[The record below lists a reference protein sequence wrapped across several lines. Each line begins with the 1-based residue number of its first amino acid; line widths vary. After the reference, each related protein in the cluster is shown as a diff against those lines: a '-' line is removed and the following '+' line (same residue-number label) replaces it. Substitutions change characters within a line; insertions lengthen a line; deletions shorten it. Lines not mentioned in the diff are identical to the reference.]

1 MTYTELCKLFNF
13 ELPSYCEEYFES
25 FMAEYNRNKAVLS
38 AEEAIF
44 VAEKT
49 RLPEAGKDELIRCA
63 EIINSDGNAHL
74 CASFMAYIT
83 VYKRAPWLNYIY
95 CDNHFTVEGLYPEQV
110 GWVIV
115 AVMEYNTL
123 AYKNPPEDLN
133 YENVSAFYG
142 YTLACFREK
151 GYWGILEW
159 NWNMLSAGGCM
170 FVFDILK
177 YVPAEFTDDFR
188 VITDGESYVSL
199 AKGEFFV
206 GKNGDL
212 VDSAEKAEF
221 TTSFYED
228 EAKYIAHVISK
239 DGIVESTP
247 TEFSKEA
254 WSDYLRGG
262 THTLE
267 IHIPQRIEYTP
278 ERIKKAHKTALEFY
292 KDFYPDHYP
301 KAISCYSWLYSP
313 QLKYVFDEDSNIIKV
328 NDSLHLLP
336 VIATFDADCRFIR
349 EGSTLQ
355 KRIAKECEKGREF
368 HYGISYITLS
378 ELD

>member
-1 MTYTELCKLFNF
+1 MTYKELCTKFNF
-13 ELPSYCEEYFES
+13 AMPSYAEEYFDS
-25 FMAEYNRNKAVLS
+25 FMAEYDRKSAVLT
-38 AEEAIF
+38 EEQANF
-44 VAEKT
+44 VAEGTK
-49 RLPEAGKDELIRCA
+49 LPDEGREALIKCA
-63 EIINSDGNAHL
+63 EIINSNDDAHL

-83 VYKRAPWLNYIY
+83 VYNRAPWLNYIY

-110 GWVIV
+110 GWVLV

-123 AYKNPPEDLN
+123 ANKKPPEDLN
-133 YENVSAFYG
+133 HENTSAFYG
-142 YTLACFREK
+142 YTLACFKEK

-159 NWNMLSAGGCM
+159 HWNMLSAGGCM

-188 VITDGESYVSL
+188 VITDGKRYTSL
-199 AKGEFFV
+199 AKGEYFV

-212 VDSAEKAEF
+212 VNCEEKSVF

-228 EAKYIAHVISK
+228 ETKYIAHVISK

-247 TEFSKEA
+247 TEFSKEI

-278 ERIKKAHKTALEFY
+278 ERIRKAHKIALEFY
-292 KDFYPDHYP
+292 KDFYPDHNP
-301 KAISCYSWLYSP
+301 KAIACYSWLYSP
-313 QLKYVFDEDSNIIKV
+313 QLKYVFDEGSNILKV
-328 NDSLHLLP
+328 NNSLYLLP
-336 VIATFDADCRFIR
+336 VIDSFDADCRFIR
-349 EGSTLQ
+349 EGSSLQ
-355 KRIAKECEKGREF
+355 RKMKEECDKGREF
-368 HYGISYITLS
+368 HYGISYLPLEEI
-378 ELD
+378 